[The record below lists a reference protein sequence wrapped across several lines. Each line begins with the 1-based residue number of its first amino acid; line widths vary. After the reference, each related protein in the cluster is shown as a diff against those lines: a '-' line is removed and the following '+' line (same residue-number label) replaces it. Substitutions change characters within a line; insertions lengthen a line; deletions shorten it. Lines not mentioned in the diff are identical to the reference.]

1 MFRRRVRTQHRPG
14 CLVCDDGDVDYSLE
28 RGRAVLV
35 RTPATLGAL
44 LLGLPDEWTT
54 ANEGPG
60 TWTPVQVLGHMAHI
74 EECDWMERTTKIL
87 AEGGPR
93 DFEPVDREA
102 GFARFSGWTLAELL
116 DHFRSVRESNLG
128 QLDALVSVDDLAR
141 TGIHPDFGEVTLSQ
155 LLATWVVHD
164 LNHLGQIVKT
174 MSKQY
179 REAVGPWR
187 AFLPIVDAP

>member
-1 MFRRRVRTQHRPG
+1 
-14 CLVCDDGDVDYSLE
+14 VCDDGDVDYSLE

-35 RTPATLGAL
+35 RTPATLSTL
-44 LLGLPDEWTT
+44 LLGLPDEWTA

-60 TWTPVQVLGHMAHI
+60 TWTPIQVLGHMTHI

-93 DFEPVDREA
+93 HLEPVDREA
-102 GFARFSGWTLAELL
+102 GFTRFSGWTLAELL
-116 DHFRSVRESNLG
+116 DHFRAVRESNLE
-128 QLDALVSVDDLAR
+128 QLDALVAADDLAR

-179 REAVGPWR
+179 REAIGPWR
-187 AFLPIVDAP
+187 VFLPIVDTP

>member
-1 MFRRRVRTQHRPG
+1 M
-14 CLVCDDGDVDYSLE
+14 CDDGDVDYSLK

-35 RTPATLGAL
+35 RTPATLSAL
-44 LLGLPDEWTT
+44 LWGLPDEW
-54 ANEGPG
+54 ADADEGPG
-60 TWTPVQVLGHMAHI
+60 TWTPIQVLGHMTHI
-74 EECDWMERTTKIL
+74 EEYDWMERTTRIL

-93 DFEPVDREA
+93 ELEPVDREA
-102 GFARFSGWTLAELL
+102 GFTRFAGWTMAELL
-116 DHFRSVRESNLG
+116 DHFRAVRESNLG

-141 TGIHPDFGEVTLSQ
+141 TGLHPDFGEVTLSQ

-179 REAVGPWR
+179 REAIGPWR
-187 AFLPIVDAP
+187 VFLPIVDAP